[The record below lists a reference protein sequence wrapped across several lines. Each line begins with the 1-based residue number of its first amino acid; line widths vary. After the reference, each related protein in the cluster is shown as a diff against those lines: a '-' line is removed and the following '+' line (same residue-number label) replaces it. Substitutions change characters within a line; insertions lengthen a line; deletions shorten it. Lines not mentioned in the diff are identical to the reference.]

1 MEVSGSVN
9 IPAAIGGG
17 VTAGLVLV
25 GVILLLL
32 WRIFYYQV
40 QSSKCKQHIQ
50 NIPPQDQIRSL
61 TQAELDMFRN
71 GDPDKINDQ
80 LDVHEQTDLLPYDK

>member
-1 MEVSGSVN
+1 MS
-9 IPAAIGGG
+9 
-17 VTAGLVLV
+17 
-25 GVILLLL
+25 
-32 WRIFYYQV
+32 RIF
-40 QSSKCKQHIQ
+40 KTFD
-50 NIPPQDQIRSL
+50 IPPQDQIRSL

>member
-1 MEVSGSVN
+1 MSGSVN

-40 QSSKCKQHIQ
+40 QSSESLQQADHLNHLIF
-50 NIPPQDQIRSL
+50 PP
-61 TQAELDMFRN
+61 
-71 GDPDKINDQ
+71 GPDPEPD
-80 LDVHEQTDLLPYDK
+80 PG

>member
-1 MEVSGSVN
+1 MSGSVN

-40 QSSKCKQHIQ
+40 QSSERLQ
-50 NIPPQDQIRSL
+50 
-61 TQAELDMFRN
+61 QADHLN
-71 GDPDKINDQ
+71 
-80 LDVHEQTDLLPYDK
+80 V

>member
-40 QSSKCKQHIQ
+40 QSSKCKQHIEKY
-50 NIPPQDQIRSL
+50 S
-61 TQAELDMFRN
+61 TQ
-71 GDPDKINDQ
+71 GPDPEPD
-80 LDVHEQTDLLPYDK
+80 PG

>member
-1 MEVSGSVN
+1 MSGSVN

-40 QSSKCKQHIQ
+40 QSSHCEVRGIISSGSEIHS
-50 NIPPQDQIRSL
+50 D
-61 TQAELDMFRN
+61 F
-71 GDPDKINDQ
+71 
-80 LDVHEQTDLLPYDK
+80 